1 MRSRAS
7 NDPEFRSRTITAAA
21 TETDRMSTLVRNLL
35 LLARG
40 ELPQA
45 PSERA
50 VMQIRSTRIHSDPF
64 CTLGLD
70 IAEDPPSAH
79 ITADISRLPTTQ

>member
-7 NDPEFRSRTITAAA
+7 DDLEFRSRAITAAA
-21 TETDRMSTLVRNLL
+21 TETDRMSALVRNLL

-40 ELPQA
+40 ELLQA

-50 VMQIRSTRIHSDPF
+50 VMQIRSTPG
-64 CTLGLD
+64 T
-70 IAEDPPSAH
+70 
-79 ITADISRLPTTQ
+79 